1 MSIRRKNVAVSV
13 EEQDMPKKNVGIYI
27 HLVFVVLKIMII
39 KIVGTNKFPKLIYKY
54 NVDG

>member
-1 MSIRRKNVAVSV
+1 MNKRRKNVAVSV

-27 HLVFVVLKIMII
+27 HAVFVVLKITII
-39 KIVGTNKFPKLIYKY
+39 KSVGTKKFQSLIYKY